1 MHLLEVVKHR
11 IWCRISFGIKY
22 GAVRPPE
29 HGSNGGIFGGH
40 PDYNVNNSIKIF
52 RATVFGVRNDTMP
65 KASPGWNI
73 SELKGNDNLDWF
85 IELVEKPADVLDNF

>member
-1 MHLLEVVKHR
+1 MGLKENYPGCLHHQRMQKR
-11 IWCRISFGIKY
+11 KK
-22 GAVRPPE
+22 
-29 HGSNGGIFGGH
+29 
-40 PDYNVNNSIKIF
+40 DYTVNNSIKIF

-85 IELVEKPADVLDNF
+85 IELVEKPVDVLDNF